1 MNKALY
7 RDKICLI
14 KRIGSWIMQRN
25 CYQLCY
31 SCNYPFLFQGVGKCG
46 AKQQCGSACWYSCMG
61 TEDTLGICNS
71 KIVVNSH
78 KVSASK
84 CWFSVTQE
92 KMLGRSVKVGSW
104 NFFSVGLLLSKKC
117 VNVFPREA
125 ERDNS
130 YQQKKL
136 KKTNCLMPLL
146 KIWKM
151 RWSAP
156 EHVWGW
162 Y

>member
-1 MNKALY
+1 
-7 RDKICLI
+7 
-14 KRIGSWIMQRN
+14 MQGN

-61 TEDTLGICNS
+61 TEDTLGTCNS

-92 KMLGRSVKVGSW
+92 KMLGRSVKVDS
-104 NFFSVGLLLSKKC
+104 
-117 VNVFPREA
+117 
-125 ERDNS
+125 
-130 YQQKKL
+130 
-136 KKTNCLMPLL
+136 
-146 KIWKM
+146 
-151 RWSAP
+151 
-156 EHVWGW
+156 
-162 Y
+162 